1 MNILVSNDDGQHAP
15 GLKSLVS
22 NLTENGH
29 QVTVVTTRENCSGYG
44 QALSLRREIEVEEKQ
59 PNFFVVDGTPAD
71 SVYLGLQNLVRHP
84 VDLVV
89 SGINNGANLADDVL
103 YSGTFAAAMEARRCK
118 LPSIAISITERD
130 VAHYETACSVVNDLL
145 PRMSELQTQH
155 GLAVLNVNLP
165 DVPYEELQG
174 YEITA
179 LGKRLKA
186 EQPELVRRNDQVAT
200 YVLGL
205 SGEFDRSERRSE
217 LGMMFDFLAVE
228 QNKVSISP
236 VSSQLVQQPY
246 FDFLQQWAGDL

>member
-1 MNILVSNDDGQHAP
+1 MNILVSNDDGQYAP

-22 NLTENGH
+22 NLKENDH

-44 QALSLRREIEVEEKQ
+44 QALSLRRAIDVDEKE

-71 SVYLGLQNLVRHP
+71 SVYIGLQNLVRHP
-84 VDLVV
+84 VDLVI

-130 VAHYETACSVVNDLL
+130 VQHYATACAVVNNLL
-145 PRMSELQTQH
+145 PRMAELQDEY

-174 YEITA
+174 YQITA
-179 LGKRLKA
+179 LGKRIKA
-186 EQPELVRRNDQVAT
+186 EQPTLMKSEGNT
-200 YVLGL
+200 STFMLGL
-205 SGEFDRSERRSE
+205 AGDFDRAKSGFE
-217 LGMMFDFLAVE
+217 LDMMFDFEAIE

-246 FDFLQQWAGDL
+246 FNALQQWASGL